1 MRFVVIDFE
10 ATCDEPHN
18 PSPQEVIEFPA
29 VLVEP
34 GGPHDGA
41 EFRTFVRP
49 VVHSWLTPFCLD
61 LTGISQDEVDAA
73 PTFPEVLSQFDAWY
87 REFADGALAV
97 TCGDWDLGSLLK
109 RQCAQHTLPVP
120 AWAGRWAN
128 LKAVYA
134 RTVSG
139 ATDRLGLSEMACQLG
154 VRTVGRLHSGIDD
167 ARNIARILRRLL
179 DSGAVVT
186 GTNTAQPRAELK
198 PGDWLCTAVGCGS
211 HNFAHRD
218 RCFDCGGPRTGASVT
233 TAGVVRRGDWLCPQ
247 CGEHNFARR
256 DVCFGCRR
264 KR

>member
-97 TCGDWDLGSLLK
+97 TCGDWDLGHGQ
-109 RQCAQHTLPVP
+109 R
-120 AWAGRWAN
+120 
-128 LKAVYA
+128 
-134 RTVSG
+134 VS
-139 ATDRLGLSEMACQLG
+139 
-154 VRTVGRLHSGIDD
+154 
-167 ARNIARILRRLL
+167 
-179 DSGAVVT
+179 
-186 GTNTAQPRAELK
+186 
-198 PGDWLCTAVGCGS
+198 DWLKSQDFREELRVHEAPDHLAPDAVLDGMALQQG
-211 HNFAHRD
+211 D
-218 RCFDCGGPRTGASVT
+218 REPPQPTQ
-233 TAGVVRRGDWLCPQ
+233 VVG
-247 CGEHNFARR
+247 
-256 DVCFGCRR
+256 
-264 KR
+264 